1 MRKALLA
8 SAVVAALVA
17 GTVAV
22 TARAEQNFDVTVNN
36 HRVTVTAHTGW
47 HINQAYPWKL
57 VVGNVKL
64 DKSHFTLQKETAS
77 VNGAPDGKGKIRGA
91 VCSPSTCMPFSYDV
105 VIH

>member
-8 SAVVAALVA
+8 SAAIAVLVA

-22 TARAEQNFDVTVNN
+22 TAHAQQNFDVTVKN
-36 HRVTVTAHTGW
+36 HQVTVTAHSGW
-47 HINQAYPWKL
+47 HINQAYPWRL
-57 VVGNVKL
+57 IIGNVKL

-77 VNGAPDGKGKIRGA
+77 VKGAPDGSGKIRGA
-91 VCSPSTCMPFSYDV
+91 VCSPSNCMPFSYNV